1 MRTVRATQAKVVERV
16 KRDCLIAIK
25 QWPGCETV
33 AEIGIVR
40 EERGLKLII
49 LNYGAAEKRLADR
62 TVRSFQN
69 EFRRVLSCCGRPNGK
84 LNFTCAPSLTRRL
97 VEHQLRAI
105 RR

>member
-16 KRDCLIAIK
+16 KRDCLIAVK

-40 EERGLKLII
+40 AELGFTLIV

-62 TVRSFQN
+62 AVRSFQN
-69 EFRRVLSCCGRPNGK
+69 ECRRHYHVVDG
-84 LNFTCAPSLTRRL
+84 LTESSILPARHR
-97 VEHQLRAI
+97 
-105 RR
+105 